1 MPVEHTW
8 WEAGVRCSL
17 FSSRSIRFGSNAGW
31 PASMRRLTQ
40 CSKHAPSAR
49 CCAQAQRLCRLCC
62 FAAGADT
69 MDDSS
74 GPTEAGLGVG
84 HHRELRG
91 LEGILEASS
100 TLLLHEQRAVRQPDL
115 FMHSTWSLRDDYHSR
130 HLGPSMGSAVHG
142 MRRAEAAR
150 ELREAAI
157 LAPLVPFDDGTRLWR
172 AFELGQP
179 GAAIDCTA
187 ALRAGAVHR
196 AAVTSS
202 LGHGRRSP
210 RGAWRSQCTAARARH
225 ARLGTTPAY
234 FAPLVTTR
242 CTATDQSL
250 DRSTFCGCTVSLDGR
265 KVLRLQGA
273 VVLRLT
279 LYYAADSCYTPP
291 YPHPCYAAPPRHR
304 EPAASKRKRRL
315 ACRPSAPPHAPAGRE
330 APCVPG

>member
-1 MPVEHTW
+1 
-8 WEAGVRCSL
+8 
-17 FSSRSIRFGSNAGW
+17 
-31 PASMRRLTQ
+31 
-40 CSKHAPSAR
+40 
-49 CCAQAQRLCRLCC
+49 
-62 FAAGADT
+62 

-179 GAAIDCTA
+179 ERRSTARPHCARVQSTVRLSLARSGMAAA
-187 ALRAGAVHR
+187 ALEV
-196 AAVTSS
+196 
-202 LGHGRRSP
+202 
-210 RGAWRSQCTAARARH
+210 RGAPNAPLLARATLAWAQRPPILH
-225 ARLGTTPAY
+225 
-234 FAPLVTTR
+234 
-242 CTATDQSL
+242 
-250 DRSTFCGCTVSLDGR
+250 
-265 KVLRLQGA
+265 LQ
-273 VVLRLT
+273 
-279 LYYAADSCYTPP
+279 
-291 YPHPCYAAPPRHR
+291 
-304 EPAASKRKRRL
+304 
-315 ACRPSAPPHAPAGRE
+315 
-330 APCVPG
+330 

>member
-1 MPVEHTW
+1 
-8 WEAGVRCSL
+8 
-17 FSSRSIRFGSNAGW
+17 
-31 PASMRRLTQ
+31 
-40 CSKHAPSAR
+40 
-49 CCAQAQRLCRLCC
+49 
-62 FAAGADT
+62 

-115 FMHSTWSLRDDYHSR
+115 FMHSTRSLRDDYHSR

-187 ALRAGAVHR
+187 ALRAGAVQR

-210 RGAWRSQCTAARARH
+210 RCVALPMHRCSRAPRSLGH
-225 ARLGTTPAY
+225 NARL
-234 FAPLVTTR
+234 F
-242 CTATDQSL
+242 CTFSDHALHGYHDQSL
-250 DRSTFCGCTVSLDGR
+250 DRSTFCGCKLLDGSKFCGTVR
-265 KVLRLQGA
+265 GA

-279 LYYAADSCYTPP
+279 LYYGGLLL
-291 YPHPCYAAPPRHR
+291 HAAPLLRR
-304 EPAASKRKRRL
+304 TDSTSRARRL
-315 ACRPSAPPHAPAGRE
+315 EAQE
-330 APCVPG
+330 APGVPAERTASHSS